1 MSTGA
6 ILNLTLS
13 VGSVTLL
20 FFWCLWR
27 LLKAPPTTKDHL
39 AHIEPLDEDMAA
51 HR

>member
-6 ILNLTLS
+6 IINLILS

-20 FFWCLWR
+20 FGWCLWR
-27 LLKAPPTTKDHL
+27 LLQAPPTTKDHL
-39 AHIEPLDEDMAA
+39 AHIEPLDEDTAA